1 MERQVSVVGNTKHP
15 AVKGCAILA
24 AIIIGVPLLVVGV
37 VGVKTWVPLQEA
49 GEAMD
54 ELDRSL
60 GRQATYVPALSGEIS
75 AGRMELFLELRTSL
89 VTACEDYGGVRK
101 GFDSVASLE
110 SRDPRDPKEV
120 GDVAVG
126 LGGAALSITPFLARF
141 FELRNDALLSA
152 SMGLQEYSY
161 IYAAAYHDLLLS
173 EQTRN
178 EIFSD
183 GCALSPEASELLK
196 GCLTRQVEAM
206 PRAEGEQPRYGAM
219 EEELVKM
226 EGDPTRLIWQDG
238 LPEAVRASVMPYR
251 ERLDRVF
258 CGATAGLEM
267 ERNARRALRV
277 ALE

>member
-1 MERQVSVVGNTKHP
+1 VGKINRP
-15 AVKGCAILA
+15 VAKGCAILA
-24 AIIIGVPLLVVGV
+24 AIIVGVPLLVVGV

-60 GRQATYVPALSGEIS
+60 GSQATYVPAQSGEIS
-75 AGRMELFLELRTSL
+75 AERMELFLELRASL

-101 GFDSVASLE
+101 GFDAVAWLE
-110 SRDPRDPKEV
+110 TRDPSDPGDAKEV
-120 GDVAVG
+120 GDVAYG
-126 LGGAALSITPFLARF
+126 LGGAALAITPFLARF

-161 IYAAAYHDLLLS
+161 IYATAYHNLLLS

-183 GCALSPEASELLK
+183 GYALSPEASEMLR
-196 GCLTRQVEAM
+196 GCLTRQFEAM
-206 PRAEGEQPRYGAM
+206 PPAESQTPLSGVM
-219 EEELVKM
+219 EEELMKM
-226 EGDPTRLIWQDG
+226 ADDPTRLIWQDG
-238 LPEAVRASVMPYR
+238 LPDAVRSSVMPYR
-251 ERLDRVF
+251 EGLDRVF